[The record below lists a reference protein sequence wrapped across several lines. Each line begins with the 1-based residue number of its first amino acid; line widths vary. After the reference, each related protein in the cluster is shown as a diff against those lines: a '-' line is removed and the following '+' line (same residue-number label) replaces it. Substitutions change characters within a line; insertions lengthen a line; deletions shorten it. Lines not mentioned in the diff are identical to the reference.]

1 MTVQDSVLQIL
12 ANEHPEGISGEE
24 IASELGVSR
33 ASVWKAIKKLQE
45 MGYSIEGVRNKGYC
59 LEGECD
65 PLTERGVLNHL
76 SGQAREMVRL
86 TVEKST
92 TSTNLQLKELA
103 ESGAPEYSCVVA
115 SEQTKGRGR
124 RGREFCS
131 MKDSGVYLSVLVK
144 PNIPLD
150 KTGLITGAAAVAVC
164 RTVKSI
170 LDIDCQIKWVND
182 VYMGEKKIC
191 GILTEGGAD
200 LETGSL
206 AYAIVGIGVDV
217 YVPEGGW
224 PEKIAQR
231 AAALSANHQ
240 ADLRNRIA
248 AGIIDECLAFSGA
261 ESLEALVQDYKRY
274 SMMPG
279 RKVTVLPSRGDA
291 IEAEALRINDDLS
304 LQVKYEDGREEA
316 LNSGEVSIKL

>member
-24 IASELGVSR
+24 IAAELGVSR
-33 ASVWKAIKKLQE
+33 ASIWKAIKKLQE
-45 MGYSIEGVRNKGYC
+45 SGYSIEGVRNKGYC
-59 LEGECD
+59 LKGECD
-65 PLTERGVLNHL
+65 PLTERGVLHYL
-76 SGQAREMVRL
+76 DERAREMLCL
-86 TVEKST
+86 TVVRST
-92 TSTNLQLKELA
+92 TSTNLQLKEAA
-103 ESGAPEYSCVVA
+103 ESGCPEFSCVVA

-144 PNIPLD
+144 PNISLD

-164 RTVKSI
+164 RTVHSV
-170 LDIDCQIKWVND
+170 LGIDCQIKWVND
-182 VYMGEKKIC
+182 VYVGEKKIC
-191 GILTEGGAD
+191 GILTEGAAD

-206 AYAIVGIGVDV
+206 AYAIVGIGVNV
-217 YVPEGGW
+217 YEPKGGW
-224 PEKIAQR
+224 PEEIALR
-231 AAALSANHQ
+231 AAALSDSHK

-248 AGIIDECLAFSGA
+248 AGIINECLSFSNA

-304 LQVKYEDGREEA
+304 LQVRYEDGREEA

>member
-1 MTVQDSVLQIL
+1 MSVQDSVLQIL

-24 IASELGVSR
+24 IAAELGVSR

-45 MGYSIEGVRNKGYC
+45 SGYCIEGVRNKGYR

-65 PLTERGVLNHL
+65 PLTERGVFNHL
-76 SGQAREMVRL
+76 SGEAREKVVL

-92 TSTNLQLKELA
+92 TSTNLQLKEAA
-103 ESGAPEYSCVVA
+103 ESGCPEFSCIVA

-131 MKDSGVYLSVLVK
+131 MKDSGVYLSMLLK
-144 PNIPLD
+144 PNIPLS

-164 RTVKSI
+164 RTIKSV
-170 LDIDCQIKWVND
+170 LGFDCQIKWVND
-182 VYMGEKKIC
+182 VYMREKKIC
-191 GILTEGGAD
+191 GILTEGAAD

-206 AYAIVGIGVDV
+206 AYAIVGIGVNV
-217 YVPEGGW
+217 YVPQDGW
-224 PEKIAQR
+224 PEDIAKR
-231 AAALSANHQ
+231 AGSLSDKHH

-248 AGIIDECLAFSGA
+248 AGIINECLSFSRA
-261 ESLEALVQDYKRY
+261 EALEAIVQDYKQY

-279 RKVTVLPSRGDA
+279 RMITVLPSRGDA
-291 IEAEALRINDDLS
+291 VSAEALRINDDLS
-304 LQVKYEDGREEA
+304 LQVRYEDGREEA